1 MSGQKENNNFILFTL
16 LKLVSA
22 SANSYKL
29 PEQKTNCLAEI
40 MKRFRVRITLAAYI
54 FALLSYSAPSL
65 PPSPQVVPAAPA
77 PKYNVLFIISD
88 DLRPELGAY
97 GNEIIK
103 TPNIDGLAARGTR
116 FDRAYAQ
123 FPLCN
128 PSRSSLL
135 NGRYPTQTGI
145 MDNNT
150 YFRAKHPDYVTLPQY
165 FQKNGYAT
173 LRTGKIFHGGIDDQ
187 ISWTEGGEPP
197 DPAIINRPPS
207 RIATGAAPS
216 DQPEIAAGGRTPNT
230 YESGSDR
237 IVVLDGDG
245 ESHADYKVAT
255 RAIQYLER

>member
-1 MSGQKENNNFILFTL
+1 M
-16 LKLVSA
+16 A
-22 SANSYKL
+22 A
-29 PEQKTNCLAEI
+29 
-40 MKRFRVRITLAAYI
+40 MKRSLVKKSLLFVLVGLLA
-54 FALLSYSAPSL
+54 LAPSARTANT
-65 PPSPQVVPAAPA
+65 SSARSAAK

-88 DLRPELGAY
+88 DLRPTLGCY
-97 GNEIIK
+97 GNQIIK
-103 TPNIDGLAARGTR
+103 TPNIDGLAARGMR

-135 NGRYPTQTGI
+135 NGRYPTQTGV

-150 YFRAKHPDYVTLPQY
+150 YFRAKHSDYVTLPQY

-187 ISWTEGGEPP
+187 VSWTEGGEPP

-216 DQPEIAAGGRTPNT
+216 DQPEIAVEGRTPNT
-230 YESGSDR
+230 S
-237 IVVLDGDG
+237 
-245 ESHADYKVAT
+245 
-255 RAIQYLER
+255 